1 MRPREW
7 QGDFEL
13 CMTCRGSGEGMYDG
27 STCPAC
33 KGMGEVPLLPED
45 YDPDDEPTG
54 PDNIR
59 DIDDDRADYIYTPPH
74 LRGE

>member
-1 MRPREW
+1 
-7 QGDFEL
+7 
-13 CMTCRGSGEGMYDG
+13 MYDG

-33 KGMGEVPLLPED
+33 KGQGEVPLLPDD

-59 DIDDDRADYIYTPPH
+59 DIDDDRADYIYEPPH